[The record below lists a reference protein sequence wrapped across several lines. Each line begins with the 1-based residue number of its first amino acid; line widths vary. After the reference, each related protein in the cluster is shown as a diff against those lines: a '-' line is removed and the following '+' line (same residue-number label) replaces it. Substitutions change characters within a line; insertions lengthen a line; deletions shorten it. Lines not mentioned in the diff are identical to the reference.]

1 MSEKN
6 VPEMEASEKKHDF
19 NVPPE
24 VEGKLC
30 WYVVHTYSGYENKVM
45 DTLKKSVE
53 NSEKM
58 RELILEIVVPEEEVT
73 EIKKGRRIKI
83 KRKVF
88 PGYVMVHMIWTTESW
103 YLVRNTR
110 GVTGFVGPESKP
122 VALSDEE
129 VERML
134 HPMPAETQ
142 TDIAIGQQVRVIS
155 GPLEN
160 YVVTVEDVDA
170 IVGKVTV
177 RVTMLGREQ
186 SVELDLD
193 QVQLTDEN

>member
-1 MSEKN
+1 MSNHSTEQ
-6 VPEMEASEKKHDF
+6 ESL
-19 NVPPE
+19 VPPE
-24 VEGKLC
+24 AEHKLC

-58 RELILEIVVPEEEVT
+58 QDLIFEIVVPEEEVI
-73 EIKKGRRIKI
+73 EIKKGKRIKSR
-83 KRKVF
+83 RKVY

-134 HPMPAETQ
+134 NPVPVSGK
-142 TDIAIGQQVRVIS
+142 TDIAIGQQVRVLS
-155 GPLEN
+155 GTLEN
-160 YVVTVEDVDA
+160 FTLTVEDVDA
-170 IVGKVTV
+170 LMGTVKV
-177 RVTMLGREQ
+177 RVPMLGREQ
-186 SVELDLD
+186 SVDLPLD
-193 QVQLTDEN
+193 QVEKIDD

>member
-1 MSEKN
+1 MSNHSTEQ
-6 VPEMEASEKKHDF
+6 ESL
-19 NVPPE
+19 VPPE
-24 VEGKLC
+24 AEHKLC

-58 RELILEIVVPEEEVT
+58 QDLIFEIVVPEEEVI
-73 EIKKGRRIKI
+73 EIKKGKRIKSR
-83 KRKVF
+83 RKVF

-134 HPMPAETQ
+134 NPVPVSAK
-142 TDIAIGQQVRVIS
+142 TDIAIGQQVRVLS
-155 GPLEN
+155 GTLEN
-160 YVVTVEDVDA
+160 FTLTVEDVDA
-170 IVGKVTV
+170 LMGTVKV
-177 RVTMLGREQ
+177 RVPMLGREQ
-186 SVELDLD
+186 SVDLPLD
-193 QVQLTDEN
+193 QVEKIDD

>member
-1 MSEKN
+1 MSNNNSQETQ
-6 VPEMEASEKKHDF
+6 VPQEAQEH
-19 NVPPE
+19 
-24 VEGKLC
+24 KLS

-58 RELILEIVVPEEEVT
+58 QKQIFEIIVPMEEVI
-73 EIKKGRRIKI
+73 EIKNGKRVKVQRKI
-83 KRKVF
+83 Y

-134 HPMPAETQ
+134 NPVPATTL
-142 TDIAIGQQVRVIS
+142 TDIAIGQQVRVLS
-155 GPLEN
+155 GNLEN
-160 YVVTVEDVDA
+160 FVVTVENVDA
-170 IVGKVTV
+170 MVGTVTV
-177 RVTMLGREQ
+177 KVQMFGREQ
-186 SVELDLD
+186 SVDLPLD
-193 QVQLTDEN
+193 QVQKIDD

>member
-1 MSEKN
+1 MSNQTNEQ
-6 VPEMEASEKKHDF
+6 ESLI
-19 NVPPE
+19 PPE
-24 VEGKLC
+24 LEGKLC

-58 RELILEIVVPEEEVT
+58 QKLIFEIVVPEEEVT
-73 EIKKGRRIKI
+73 EIKKGKRVKSR
-83 KRKVF
+83 RKVF
-88 PGYVMVHMIWTTESW
+88 PGYVMIHMIWTTESW

-122 VALSDEE
+122 VALSEDE

-134 HPMPAETQ
+134 HPVPEEVK
-142 TDIAIGQQVRVIS
+142 TDIAIGQQVRVLS

-160 YVVTVEDVDA
+160 YEVQVEDVDA
-170 IVGKVTV
+170 IVGTV
-177 RVTMLGREQ
+177 RVRVQMLGREQ
-186 SVELDLD
+186 SVDLQLD
-193 QVQLTDEN
+193 QVQRIDD

>member
-1 MSEKN
+1 MSNNNSQETQ
-6 VPEMEASEKKHDF
+6 VPQEAQEH
-19 NVPPE
+19 
-24 VEGKLC
+24 KLS

-58 RELILEIVVPEEEVT
+58 QKQIFEIIVPMEEVI
-73 EIKKGRRIKI
+73 EIKNGKRVKVQ
-83 KRKVF
+83 RKVY

-134 HPMPAETQ
+134 NPVPATTM
-142 TDIAIGQQVRVIS
+142 TDIAIGQQVRVLS
-155 GPLEN
+155 GNLEN
-160 YVVTVEDVDA
+160 FIVTVEDVDA

-177 RVTMLGREQ
+177 KVQMFGREQ

-193 QVQLTDEN
+193 QVQKLDD

>member
-1 MSEKN
+1 MSNNNSQETQ
-6 VPEMEASEKKHDF
+6 VPQEAQEH
-19 NVPPE
+19 
-24 VEGKLC
+24 KLS

-58 RELILEIVVPEEEVT
+58 QNQIFEIIVPMEEVV
-73 EIKKGRRIKI
+73 EIKNGKRVKVQRKI
-83 KRKVF
+83 Y
-88 PGYVMVHMIWTTESW
+88 PGYVMIHMIWTTESW

-134 HPMPAETQ
+134 NPVPAETL
-142 TDIAIGQQVRVIS
+142 TDIAIGQQVRVLS
-155 GPLEN
+155 GNLEN
-160 YVVTVEDVDA
+160 FIVTVENVDPQ
-170 IVGKVTV
+170 VGTVTV
-177 RVTMLGREQ
+177 KVQMFGREQ
-186 SVELDLD
+186 EVELPLD
-193 QVQLTDEN
+193 QVVRIDD

>member
-1 MSEKN
+1 MSDNTTRQQE
-6 VPEMEASEKKHDF
+6 SL
-19 NVPPE
+19 VPPE
-24 VEGKLC
+24 AEHKLC

-58 RELILEIVVPEEEVT
+58 QKLIFEIVVPEEEVI
-73 EIKKGRRIKI
+73 EIKKGKRIKSR
-83 KRKVF
+83 RKVF

-122 VALSDEE
+122 VPLSDEE

-134 HPMPAETQ
+134 NPVPVSAK
-142 TDIAIGQQVRVIS
+142 TDIAIGSQVRVLS
-155 GPLEN
+155 GTLEN
-160 YVVTVEDVDA
+160 FVLTVEDVDA
-170 IVGKVTV
+170 MMGTVKV
-177 RVTMLGREQ
+177 RVPMLGREQ
-186 SVELDLD
+186 SVALPLD
-193 QVQLTDEN
+193 QVEKADD